1 MNSVNKIPFFALV
14 LSLVIC
20 FPAKAGELTF
30 YDDATAKYPTPQNFR
45 EFAIN
50 NMVDHRNNIVNRK
63 DLTAL
68 EKNQLASDLGTLIL
82 HEKANDDKLSLV
94 SRSAHNVEKLI
105 GLAGYDKAKDI
116 MENKLTPS
124 MVNNFPKTVKV
135 LKPKGLNDEFLEII
149 SSLVSKAIDSLK
161 ELSKNQK

>member
-1 MNSVNKIPFFALV
+1 MNKIPFFALV

-82 HEKANDDKLSLV
+82 HEKANDEKLSLV
-94 SRSAHNVEKLI
+94 SRNSNNIEKI
-105 GLAGYDKAKDI
+105 IEKFGHDGAKGL
-116 MENKLTPS
+116 MNKTGSPGI
-124 MVNNFPKTVKV
+124 VANFPKTNEV
-135 LKPKGLNDEFLEII
+135 LKPKGLDDEFTEII
-149 SSLVSKAIDSLK
+149 SKSISGAIDSLK